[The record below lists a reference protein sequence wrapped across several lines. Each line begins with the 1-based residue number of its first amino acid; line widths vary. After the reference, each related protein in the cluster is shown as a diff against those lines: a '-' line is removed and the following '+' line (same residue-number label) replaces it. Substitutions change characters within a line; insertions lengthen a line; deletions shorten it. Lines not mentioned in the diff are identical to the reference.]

1 MLRERIGRLTVKMTG
16 VMILTL
22 LPALLIV
29 TAGPGLITITHTLSA
44 HGR

>member
-1 MLRERIGRLTVKMTG
+1 VKMTG

-29 TAGPGLITITHTLSA
+29 TAGPGVLSITHSLVMTK
-44 HGR
+44 R